1 MGCKACYEQLLIMH
15 HEIKLVIIL
24 LFHRR
29 LEVFAIGHKTKHF
42 DYNGRYGMVYN
53 KPFYTIL
60 NS

>member
-1 MGCKACYEQLLIMH
+1 MGYKTCYEQLLIMH

-24 LFHRR
+24 LFHRS

-42 DYNGRYGMVYN
+42 DYNGGCGMVYN
-53 KPFYTIL
+53 KPFYTRL